1 MVKKIQTLA
10 EQWAAYLYLKKET
23 NLWIPVTDAMRNAA
37 ASDVGIPVPEKVVW
51 KTKCIQE
58 EGRSW
63 GTVFCVPIPGKAYQR
78 AGVVFTPEHRELP
91 VFMEPDAS

>member
-1 MVKKIQTLA
+1 MGSLS
-10 EQWAAYLYLKKET
+10 LLKK
-23 NLWIPVTDAMRNAA
+23 RNEPMDSGNGCYAQCGCNP
-37 ASDVGIPVPEKVVW
+37 DVGIPVPEKVVW